1 MMVLDKTAFQLK
13 HLDFHTP
20 SEHQLNGQSYPLEIQ
35 LWHEDSKKNI
45 AIMSILF
52 KTGEPNA
59 ELTELLAQLPQ
70 KASEPIKLKTRFTPN
85 ELMPTNPQYYRYS
98 GSLTTPPCSE
108 GVRWIVMKSPL
119 QTSAEQV
126 QAITSA
132 IGGANNRPM
141 QPLHGR
147 SVLE

>member
-1 MMVLDKTAFQLK
+1 
-13 HLDFHTP
+13 
-20 SEHQLNGQSYPLEIQ
+20 
-35 LWHEDSKKNI
+35 
-45 AIMSILF
+45 MSVLF
-52 KTGEPNA
+52 KAGEPNA

-70 KASEPIKLKTRFTPN
+70 KAGESIKLKTRYTPN

-108 GVRWIVMKSPL
+108 GIRWIVMKSPL
-119 QTSAEQV
+119 QVSAEQV
-126 QAITSA
+126 QAITTA
-132 IGGANNRPM
+132 IGGHNSRPI